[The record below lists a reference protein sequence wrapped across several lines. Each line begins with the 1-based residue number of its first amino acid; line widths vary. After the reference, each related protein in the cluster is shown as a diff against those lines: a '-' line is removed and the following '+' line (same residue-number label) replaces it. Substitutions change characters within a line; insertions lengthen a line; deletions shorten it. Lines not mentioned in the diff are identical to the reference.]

1 MIEPVGARAVA
12 AGRGGVDTHTLY
24 SNGSNYQR
32 LNPQGH
38 ANNPTP
44 HGHGHAPGTGPGMSG
59 QGSSLDVLT
68 GMSSRGTVPL
78 PIGLSLITMDVIEF
92 LKTIYVGDR
101 GCKSVLID
109 GWNSEIKVQATCI
122 SRVRSAT
129 WDYYTAEDLP
139 DGFIVFE
146 GVKSVV
152 FEPSCVIP
160 NDSIN
165 DIRAEPL
172 VGDQAKY
179 LIVMSVDA
187 VDAAGD
193 RTEVEIRVRADS
205 MALED
210 HSKPGQ
216 RITR

>member
-1 MIEPVGARAVA
+1 MNVV
-12 AGRGGVDTHTLY
+12 
-24 SNGSNYQR
+24 
-32 LNPQGH
+32 
-38 ANNPTP
+38 
-44 HGHGHAPGTGPGMSG
+44 
-59 QGSSLDVLT
+59 
-68 GMSSRGTVPL
+68 
-78 PIGLSLITMDVIEF
+78 EF

-109 GWNSEIKVQATCI
+109 GWRSEIKVQVTCI
-122 SRVRSAT
+122 SRVRST
-129 WDYYTAEDLP
+129 VWDYYTAEDLP

-152 FEPSCVIP
+152 FEPSGVIP
-160 NDSIN
+160 NDSVN

-193 RTEVEIRVRADS
+193 RTELKMLVRADA

-210 HSKPGQ
+210 QVGQ
-216 RITR
+216 RIIR

>member
-1 MIEPVGARAVA
+1 MNVV
-12 AGRGGVDTHTLY
+12 
-24 SNGSNYQR
+24 
-32 LNPQGH
+32 
-38 ANNPTP
+38 
-44 HGHGHAPGTGPGMSG
+44 
-59 QGSSLDVLT
+59 
-68 GMSSRGTVPL
+68 
-78 PIGLSLITMDVIEF
+78 EF

-109 GWNSEIKVQATCI
+109 GWNSEVKVQVTCI

-146 GVKSVV
+146 GVRSVI
-152 FEPSCVIP
+152 FEPSGVIP
-160 NDSIN
+160 NDTIN

-172 VGDQAKY
+172 LGEQAKY

-187 VDAAGD
+187 VDSSGD
-193 RTEVEIRVRADS
+193 HVEIEIRIRADS

-210 HSKPGQ
+210 LSKPGK
-216 RITR
+216 RIIR

>member
-1 MIEPVGARAVA
+1 MNI
-12 AGRGGVDTHTLY
+12 VD
-24 SNGSNYQR
+24 
-32 LNPQGH
+32 
-38 ANNPTP
+38 
-44 HGHGHAPGTGPGMSG
+44 
-59 QGSSLDVLT
+59 
-68 GMSSRGTVPL
+68 
-78 PIGLSLITMDVIEF
+78 F

-109 GWNSEIKVQATCI
+109 GWRSEVKVQVTCI
-122 SRVRSAT
+122 SRVRSVA

-139 DGFIVFE
+139 DGYIVFE

-152 FEPSCVIP
+152 FEPSGLIP

-172 VGDQAKY
+172 ANDQAKY

-193 RTEVEIRVRADS
+193 RTEVEIRICADS

-210 HSKPGQ
+210 HSKSEH